1 MVERCK
7 QAWCFPVLPLLSTPV
22 IKVSR
27 IFFRVISKSKR
38 QAINLLQAII
48 SYLNWIKI
56 SARKL
61 TYFCGM
67 QISSFSIEDALSNLQ
82 IGALNEMQ
90 QASLETNK
98 TSNDIVLLSDTGS
111 GKTLAFLLP
120 VTQLLQRQKAVSQ
133 ALIIVPSRELA
144 LQIEQ
149 VFKKMG
155 TGFKITCCY
164 GGHLR
169 ETEENNLKQAPALI
183 VGTPGRLADHIRRG
197 NIITSHIETLVLDE
211 FDKSLEQGFEEE
223 MSFVIASLPALKKR
237 ILTSAT
243 ETVEVPAF
251 VGLKDPV
258 KINFLSGEKSPALAV
273 QMIWSDDK
281 DKSNTLFNLICSLG
295 NRSTIVFCNQRE
307 FVEQVSAYLK
317 DKGIVNVFYH
327 GALEQ
332 HERDSALCKFRNGS
346 SNVLVTTDLAARG
359 LDIPHIRYIIHY
371 QLPDSMESFTHRN
384 GRTARMEASGTA
396 ILILAPH
403 ERLPEYITP
412 PPAAIDLPPTAILPE
427 KPIWTTLFIAA
438 GRKDKINKVDIVGFL
453 TNKGQLKKE
462 DIGLIE
468 VKDFFS
474 FVAVRKSKVGHTL
487 QLIKTERI
495 KNKKVKI
502 DIAK

>member
-1 MVERCK
+1 MVE
-7 QAWCFPVLPLLSTPV
+7 ST
-22 IKVSR
+22 
-27 IFFRVISKSKR
+27 
-38 QAINLLQAII
+38 
-48 SYLNWIKI
+48 
-56 SARKL
+56 
-61 TYFCGM
+61 
-67 QISSFSIEDALSNLQ
+67 FSIENTLSNLQ
-82 IGALNEMQ
+82 IDELNEMQ
-90 QASLETNK
+90 QASLEANK
-98 TSNDIVLLSDTGS
+98 TSNAVVLLSDTGS

-120 VTQLLQRQKAVSQ
+120 VTQLLKKGKHITQ

-197 NIITSHIETLVLDE
+197 NIVTSHIETLVLDE

-223 MSFVIASLPALKKR
+223 MSFVIGSLPALNKR

-243 ETVEVPAF
+243 EAVEVPDF

-258 KINFLSGEKSPALAV
+258 EINFLTGERSPALAV
-273 QMIWSDDK
+273 KMVWSDDK
-281 DKSNTLFNLICSLG
+281 DKSETLFKLICALG
-295 NRSTIVFCNQRE
+295 NRSTIIFCNQRE
-307 FVEQVSAYLK
+307 FVEQVSSFLK
-317 DKGIVNVFYH
+317 EKSIVNVFYH
-327 GALEQ
+327 GAMEQ
-332 HERDSALCKFRNGS
+332 RDRDAALCKFRNGS

-359 LDIPHIRYIIHY
+359 LDIPNIRYIIHY
-371 QLPDSMESFTHRN
+371 QLPSNQESFTHRN

-396 ILILAPH
+396 ILMLAPH
-403 ERLPEYITP
+403 ERVPEYITP
-412 PPAAIDLPPTAILPE
+412 EPETIDLPPDAVLPQ
-427 KPIWTTLFIAA
+427 KPVWTTFFIGA
-438 GRKDKINKVDIVGFL
+438 GKKDKVNKVDIVGFL

-474 FVAVRKSKVGHTL
+474 FVAVRKSKASHTL
-487 QLIKTERI
+487 QMIKTEKI

-502 DIAK
+502 DVAK

>member
-1 MVERCK
+1 MTSNIVPGE
-7 QAWCFPVLPLLSTPV
+7 F
-22 IKVSR
+22 
-27 IFFRVISKSKR
+27 
-38 QAINLLQAII
+38 
-48 SYLNWIKI
+48 
-56 SARKL
+56 
-61 TYFCGM
+61 TYFCRM
-67 QISSFSIEDALSNLQ
+67 EISSFSIENTLSNLQ
-82 IGALNEMQ
+82 IEALNEMQ
-90 QASLETNK
+90 QASLEANK
-98 TSNDIVLLSDTGS
+98 TSNEVVLLADTGS

-120 VTQLLQRQKAVSQ
+120 VTQLLERNRQVTQ

-223 MSFVIASLPALKKR
+223 MSFVISSLPSLKKR

-243 ETVEVPAF
+243 EAVEVPDF
-251 VGLKDPV
+251 VGLKNPV
-258 KINFLSGEKSPALAV
+258 KLNFLTGEKSPALAI
-273 QMIWSDDK
+273 QMVWSDDK
-281 DKSNTLFNLICSLG
+281 DKSNTLFNLICALG

-307 FVEQVSAYLK
+307 FVEEVSAYLK

-327 GALEQ
+327 GAMEQ
-332 HERDSALCKFRNGS
+332 QERDTALCKFRNGS

-359 LDIPHIRYIIHY
+359 LDIPNIRYIVHY
-371 QLPDSMESFTHRN
+371 QLPNTKESFTHRN

-403 ERLPEYITP
+403 ERVPEYITP
-412 PPAAIDLPPTAILPE
+412 APATIDLPPTAVLPQ
-427 KPIWTTLFIAA
+427 KPVWTTLFIAA
-438 GRKDKINKVDIVGFL
+438 GKKDKVNKVDIVGFL

-462 DIGLIE
+462 DVGLIE

-474 FVAVRKSKVGHTL
+474 FVAVRKSKASHTL
-487 QLIKTERI
+487 QMIKTEKI

-502 DIAK
+502 DVAK